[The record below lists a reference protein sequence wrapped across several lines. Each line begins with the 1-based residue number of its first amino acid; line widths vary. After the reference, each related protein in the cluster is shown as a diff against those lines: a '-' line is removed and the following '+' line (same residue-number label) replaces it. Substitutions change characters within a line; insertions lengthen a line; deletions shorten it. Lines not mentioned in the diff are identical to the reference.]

1 MALQHHADGR
11 PRDGADKLWWP
22 ACAVLS
28 VVTCLLALGA
38 AICASLP
45 SSTIARGPSLVL
57 LTAAGIG
64 AALAGGA
71 LRGILKAGRP
81 ERAAGSVPAWIV
93 ILALT
98 GFCLA
103 AGSLAAILTTLPI

>member
-1 MALQHHADGR
+1 MALPHHADDHSGH
-11 PRDGADKLWWP
+11 GADSWWWP

-64 AALAGGA
+64 AALAAGT
-71 LRGILKAGRP
+71 LRGFFRAGRMR
-81 ERAAGSVPAWIV
+81 RAGRVPAWIV
-93 ILALT
+93 IHALT
-98 GFCLA
+98 AFCLA